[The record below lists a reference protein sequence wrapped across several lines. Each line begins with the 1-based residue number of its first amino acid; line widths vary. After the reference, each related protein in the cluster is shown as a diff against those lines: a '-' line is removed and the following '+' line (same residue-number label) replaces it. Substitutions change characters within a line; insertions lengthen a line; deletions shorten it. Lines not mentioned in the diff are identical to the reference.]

1 MLHARKAK
9 LKNHLVSA
17 KARIK
22 QHVTPR
28 RVLLLAA
35 AACSSFLLLVTL
47 RTLHSAARTPAG
59 GTSTGSATPAS
70 VHVHNDSEKLRS
82 ECAKNVVP
90 AAVAAALVHYATT
103 SSETPG
109 VGQTQAEVASAPGA
123 LARRAPC
130 NLLVFGLGADAPL
143 WTALNHGGRTL
154 FLDADA
160 ARVASASSPA
170 GLDLDAHYIAY
181 QDRATAVSDEL
192 LALRDSPDCS
202 SPTTKPLSP
211 DDLGL
216 SPCTLAPRGLPAA
229 FYEAEWDVIV
239 ANAPPA
245 AGAIYAAGVVA
256 RARSPRAG
264 ETDVVVHGVDSPAE
278 ERFARAFLCE
288 GYIREE
294 AGRTRRFAIPSRR
307 DKEAM
312 PFCP

>member
-1 MLHARKAK
+1 MTSGMLHARKAK

-35 AACSSFLLLVTL
+35 AACSAFLLLVTL
-47 RTLHSAARTPAG
+47 RTLHSAARTPVGA
-59 GTSTGSATPAS
+59 STDSATPAAA
-70 VHVHNDSEKLRS
+70 HDDSEKPRS
-82 ECAKNVVP
+82 ECAKKVVP
-90 AAVAAALVHYATT
+90 AAVAAALVHYAT

-109 VGQTQAEVASAPGA
+109 QTRAEAATAARA

-143 WTALNHGGRTL
+143 WAGLNHGGRTL

-160 ARVASASSPA
+160 GQVASARPPA
-170 GLDLDAHYIAY
+170 GLDLGAHHVAY

-202 SPTTKPLSP
+202 SPTTTKPLSP
-211 DDLGL
+211 DDLGR

-239 ANAPPA
+239 VNAPA
-245 AGAIYAAGVVA
+245 AASAIYVAGVAA
-256 RARSPRAG
+256 RARRPGAG
-264 ETDVVVHGVDSPAE
+264 ETDVVVNGVDSPAE
-278 ERFARAFLCE
+278 ERFVRAFLCE
-288 GYIREE
+288 GYIKEE
-294 AGRTRRFAIPSRR
+294 AGRTRRFAIPSHR
-307 DKEAM
+307 DKEAT